1 MRVVI
6 QRVSEAEVK
15 VEGVVKGAISQ
26 GLMVLLGIET
36 EDMDHDIDWLV
47 NKLINLRVFNDSNGV
62 MNQSLLAIEGELLVI
77 SQFTLIAASKKGN
90 RPSYLKAAKHEI
102 AIPLYEKFL
111 RLSEL
116 KLGKK
121 VASGVFGADM
131 KLGMIND
138 GPVTL
143 ILDSKNRE

>member
-1 MRVVI
+1 MRIVI
-6 QRVSEAEVK
+6 QRVLEAEVK
-15 VEGVVKGAISQ
+15 VEGVLKGAISQ

-36 EDMDHDIDWLV
+36 TDTDHDIDWLV
-47 NKLINLRVFNDSNGV
+47 NKLVNLRIFNDSNGV

-77 SQFTLIAASKKGN
+77 SQFTLMAALKKGN
-90 RPSYLKAAKHEI
+90 RPSYIRAAKHEI

-131 KLGMIND
+131 KLSLIND
-138 GPVTL
+138 GPVTF

>member
-1 MRVVI
+1 MRIVI
-6 QRVSEAEVK
+6 QRVLEAEVK
-15 VEGVVKGAISQ
+15 VEGVLKGAISQ

-36 EDMDHDIDWLV
+36 TDTDHDIDWLV
-47 NKLINLRVFNDSNGV
+47 NKLVNLRIFNDSNGV

-77 SQFTLIAASKKGN
+77 SQFTLMAASKKGN
-90 RPSYLKAAKHEI
+90 RPSYIRAAKHEI

-131 KLGMIND
+131 KLGLIND

>member
-1 MRVVI
+1 MRIVI

-15 VEGVVKGAISQ
+15 VEGVVKGAISD

-36 EDMDHDIDWLV
+36 EDTDHDIDWLV
-47 NKLINLRVFNDSNGV
+47 NKLINLRIFNDSNGV
-62 MNQSLLAIEGELLVI
+62 MNQSLLDIEGELLVI

-90 RPSYLKAAKHEI
+90 RPSYIQAAKHEI

-111 RLSEL
+111 RISEL

-121 VASGVFGADM
+121 VASGVFGAHM
-131 KLGMIND
+131 KLSLIND

>member
-1 MRVVI
+1 MRIVI
-6 QRVSEAEVK
+6 QRVLEAEVK

-36 EDMDHDIDWLV
+36 TDTDHDIDWLV
-47 NKLINLRVFNDSNGV
+47 NKLVNLRIFNDSNGV

-77 SQFTLIAASKKGN
+77 SQFTLMAASKKGN
-90 RPSYLKAAKHEI
+90 RPSYIRAAKHEI

-131 KLGMIND
+131 KLGLVND

>member
-1 MRVVI
+1 MRIVI
-6 QRVSEAEVK
+6 QRVLEAEVK
-15 VEGVVKGAISQ
+15 VEVVVKGSISQ

-36 EDMDHDIDWLV
+36 TDTDHDIDWLV
-47 NKLINLRVFNDSNGV
+47 NKLVNLRIFNDSNGV

-77 SQFTLIAASKKGN
+77 SQFTLMAASKKGN
-90 RPSYLKAAKHEI
+90 RPSYIRAAKHEI

-131 KLGMIND
+131 KLGLIND

>member
-1 MRVVI
+1 MRIVI
-6 QRVSEAEVK
+6 QRVLEAEVK
-15 VEGVVKGAISQ
+15 VEGVLKGAISQ

-36 EDMDHDIDWLV
+36 TDTDHDIDWLV
-47 NKLINLRVFNDSNGV
+47 NKLVNLRIFNDSNGV
-62 MNQSLLAIEGELLVI
+62 MNQSLLDIEGELLVI
-77 SQFTLIAASKKGN
+77 SQFTLLAASKKGN
-90 RPSYLKAAKHEI
+90 RPSYIRAAKHEI

-131 KLGMIND
+131 KLGLIND

>member
-1 MRVVI
+1 MRIVI
-6 QRVSEAEVK
+6 QRVLEAEVK

-36 EDMDHDIDWLV
+36 TDTDHDIDWLV
-47 NKLINLRVFNDSNGV
+47 NKLVNLRIFNDSNGV

-77 SQFTLIAASKKGN
+77 SQFTLMAASKKGN
-90 RPSYLKAAKHEI
+90 RPSYIRAAKHEI

-111 RLSEL
+111 RISEL
-116 KLGKK
+116 KLGRK

-131 KLGMIND
+131 KLSLIND

>member
-1 MRVVI
+1 MRIVI
-6 QRVSEAEVK
+6 QRVLEAEVK
-15 VEGVVKGAISQ
+15 VEVVVKGAISQ

-36 EDMDHDIDWLV
+36 TDTDHDIDWLV
-47 NKLINLRVFNDSNGV
+47 NKLVNLRIFNDSNGV

-77 SQFTLIAASKKGN
+77 SQFTLMAASKKGN
-90 RPSYLKAAKHEI
+90 RPSYIRAAKHEI

-116 KLGKK
+116 KLRKK

-131 KLGMIND
+131 KLGLIND

>member
-1 MRVVI
+1 MRIVI
-6 QRVSEAEVK
+6 QRVLEAEVK
-15 VEGVVKGAISQ
+15 VKGVVKGAISQ

-36 EDMDHDIDWLV
+36 TDTDHDIDWLV
-47 NKLINLRVFNDSNGV
+47 NKLVNLRIFNDSNGV
-62 MNQSLLAIEGELLVI
+62 MNQSLLTIEGELLVI
-77 SQFTLIAASKKGN
+77 SQFTLMAASKKGN
-90 RPSYLKAAKHEI
+90 RPSYIRAAKHEI

-111 RLSEL
+111 RLSEF

-121 VASGVFGADM
+121 VTSGVFGADM
-131 KLGMIND
+131 KLGLIND

>member
-1 MRVVI
+1 MRIVI

-36 EDMDHDIDWLV
+36 TDTDHDIDWLV
-47 NKLINLRVFNDSNGV
+47 NKLVNLRIFNDSNGV
-62 MNQSLLAIEGELLVI
+62 MNQSLLTIEGELLVI
-77 SQFTLIAASKKGN
+77 SQFTLMAASKKGN
-90 RPSYLKAAKHEI
+90 RPSYIRAAKHEI

-131 KLGMIND
+131 KLGLIND

>member
-1 MRVVI
+1 MRIVI
-6 QRVSEAEVK
+6 QRVLEAEVK
-15 VEGVVKGAISQ
+15 VEGVLKGAISQ

-36 EDMDHDIDWLV
+36 TDTDHDIDWLV
-47 NKLINLRVFNDSNGV
+47 NKLVNLRIFNDSNGV

-77 SQFTLIAASKKGN
+77 RQFTLMAASKKGN
-90 RPSYLKAAKHEI
+90 RPSYIRAAKHEI

-131 KLGMIND
+131 KLGLIND

>member
-77 SQFTLIAASKKGN
+77 SQFTLMAASKKGN

>member
-1 MRVVI
+1 MRIVI
-6 QRVSEAEVK
+6 QRVLEAEVK

-36 EDMDHDIDWLV
+36 TDTDHDIDWLV
-47 NKLINLRVFNDSNGV
+47 NKLVNLRIFNDSNGV
-62 MNQSLLAIEGELLVI
+62 MNQSLLDIEGELLVI
-77 SQFTLIAASKKGN
+77 SQFTLLAASKKGN
-90 RPSYLKAAKHEI
+90 RPSYIRVAKHEI

-111 RLSEL
+111 RISEL

-131 KLGMIND
+131 KLGLIND

>member
-1 MRVVI
+1 MRIVI
-6 QRVSEAEVK
+6 QRVLEAEVK
-15 VEGVVKGAISQ
+15 EEGVVKGAISQ

-36 EDMDHDIDWLV
+36 TDTDQDIDWLV
-47 NKLINLRVFNDSNGV
+47 NKLVNLRIFNDSNGV
-62 MNQSLLAIEGELLVI
+62 MNQSLLDIEGELLVI
-77 SQFTLIAASKKGN
+77 SQFTLMAASKKGN
-90 RPSYLKAAKHEI
+90 RPSYIRAAKHEI

-116 KLGKK
+116 KLRKK

-131 KLGMIND
+131 KLGLIND

>member
-1 MRVVI
+1 MRIVI
-6 QRVSEAEVK
+6 QRVLEAEVK

-36 EDMDHDIDWLV
+36 TDTDHDIDWLV
-47 NKLINLRVFNDSNGV
+47 NKLVNLRIFNDSNGI

-77 SQFTLIAASKKGN
+77 SQFTLMAASKKGN
-90 RPSYLKAAKHEI
+90 RPSYIRAAKHEI

-121 VASGVFGADM
+121 VVSGVFGADM
-131 KLGMIND
+131 KLGLIND

>member
-1 MRVVI
+1 MRIVI
-6 QRVSEAEVK
+6 QRVLEAEVK
-15 VEGVVKGAISQ
+15 VKGVVKGAISQ

-36 EDMDHDIDWLV
+36 EDTDHDIDWLA
-47 NKLINLRVFNDSNGV
+47 NKLVNLRIFNDSNGV
-62 MNQSLLAIEGELLVI
+62 MNQSLLTIEGELLVI
-77 SQFTLIAASKKGN
+77 SQFTLMAASKKGN
-90 RPSYLKAAKHEI
+90 RPSYIRAAKHEI

-111 RLSEL
+111 RLSEF

-121 VASGVFGADM
+121 VTSGVFGADM
-131 KLGMIND
+131 KLGLIND

>member
-1 MRVVI
+1 MRIVI
-6 QRVSEAEVK
+6 QRVLEAEVK
-15 VEGVVKGAISQ
+15 VEVVVKGSISQ

-36 EDMDHDIDWLV
+36 TDTDHDIDWLV
-47 NKLINLRVFNDSNGV
+47 NKLVNLRIFNYSNGV

-77 SQFTLIAASKKGN
+77 SQFTLMAASKKGN
-90 RPSYLKAAKHEI
+90 RPSYIRAAKHEI

-131 KLGMIND
+131 KLGLIND

>member
-1 MRVVI
+1 MRIVI

-15 VEGVVKGAISQ
+15 VEGVVKGAISR

-36 EDMDHDIDWLV
+36 EDTDHDINWLV
-47 NKLINLRVFNDSNGV
+47 NKLINLRIFNDSNGV
-62 MNQSLLAIEGELLVI
+62 MNQSLLDIEGELLVI
-77 SQFTLIAASKKGN
+77 SQFTLMAASKKGN
-90 RPSYLKAAKHEI
+90 RPSYIRVAKHEI

-111 RLSEL
+111 RISEL

-121 VASGVFGADM
+121 VVSGVFGAHM
-131 KLGMIND
+131 KLSLIND

>member
-1 MRVVI
+1 MRIVI
-6 QRVSEAEVK
+6 QRVLEAEVK

-36 EDMDHDIDWLV
+36 TDTDHDIDWLV
-47 NKLINLRVFNDSNGV
+47 NKLVNLRIFNDSNGV

-77 SQFTLIAASKKGN
+77 SQFTLMAASKKGN
-90 RPSYLKAAKHEI
+90 RPSYIRAAKHEI

-116 KLGKK
+116 KLRKK

-131 KLGMIND
+131 KLGLIND

>member
-1 MRVVI
+1 MRIVI

-15 VEGVVKGAISQ
+15 VEGVVKGAISD

-36 EDMDHDIDWLV
+36 EDTDYDIDWLV
-47 NKLINLRVFNDSNGV
+47 NKLINLRIFNDSNGV
-62 MNQSLLAIEGELLVI
+62 MNQSLLDIEGELLVI

-90 RPSYLKAAKHEI
+90 RPSYIQAAKHEI

-111 RLSEL
+111 RISEL
-116 KLGKK
+116 KLGRK

-131 KLGMIND
+131 KLSLIND

>member
-1 MRVVI
+1 MRIVI

-15 VEGVVKGAISQ
+15 VEGVVKGAISR

-36 EDMDHDIDWLV
+36 EDTDHDINWLV
-47 NKLINLRVFNDSNGV
+47 NKLINLRIFNDSNGV
-62 MNQSLLAIEGELLVI
+62 MNQSLLDIEGELLVI
-77 SQFTLIAASKKGN
+77 SQFTLLAASKKGN
-90 RPSYLKAAKHEI
+90 RPSYIRVAKHEI

-111 RLSEL
+111 RISEL
-116 KLGKK
+116 KLRKK
-121 VASGVFGADM
+121 VVSGVFGADM
-131 KLGMIND
+131 KLSLIND

>member
-1 MRVVI
+1 MRIVI
-6 QRVSEAEVK
+6 QRVLEAEVK

-36 EDMDHDIDWLV
+36 TDTDHDIDWLV
-47 NKLINLRVFNDSNGV
+47 NKLVNLRIFNDSKGV

-77 SQFTLIAASKKGN
+77 SQFTLMAASKKGN
-90 RPSYLKAAKHEI
+90 RPSYIRAAKHEI

-131 KLGMIND
+131 KLGLIND

>member
-1 MRVVI
+1 MRIVI

-15 VEGVVKGAISQ
+15 VEGVVKGAISH

-36 EDMDHDIDWLV
+36 EDTDHDINWLV
-47 NKLINLRVFNDSNGV
+47 NKLINLRIFNDSNGV
-62 MNQSLLAIEGELLVI
+62 MNQSLLDIEGELLVI
-77 SQFTLIAASKKGN
+77 SQFTLLAASKKGN
-90 RPSYLKAAKHEI
+90 RPYYIRAAKHKI

-111 RLSEL
+111 RISEL
-116 KLGKK
+116 KLRKK
-121 VASGVFGADM
+121 VVSGVFGADM
-131 KLGMIND
+131 KLSLIND